1 MGLKSMVGSVVLAQ
15 FFGEEFLPTVPFI
28 GIIWV
33 SVFLSQRSDVSAALE
48 ILRIDACRA
57 GEEKSVH
64 AVQTAGLQ
72 QMGADQDV
80 ISSGI
85 GVVEIYVP
93 NPTHV
98 GGEMVNLVYLT
109 CGHEAIIQ
117 PAKVQYFELIRFGG
131 FILRLLDVNTADP
144 IPLFH

>member
-1 MGLKSMVGSVVLAQ
+1 
-15 FFGEEFLPTVPFI
+15 
-28 GIIWV
+28 
-33 SVFLSQRSDVSAALE
+33 LE